1 MAHHTYSQISHLL
14 NPEKKYSKQI
24 SEHSMILNHVTELLE
39 YSGPMPVASYFYS
52 GHQIMPNNPLMGI
65 DLNLTTQ
72 QQVDTEAHCMQ
83 SMRPQ

>member
-1 MAHHTYSQISHLL
+1 
-14 NPEKKYSKQI
+14 
-24 SEHSMILNHVTELLE
+24 MILNHVTELLE
-39 YSGPMPVASYFYS
+39 YSGPMPMAIYFYS